1 MSIINQNPDDCLKDI
16 SRPVTE
22 LINKALE
29 VYERWDRWFEGLFKQ
44 EKIKKSHVRFSR
56 SIIEQPLQASEPGLI
71 RAAQFLITDSK
82 VVLTKMRNDYGE
94 NDETV
99 IDLSDQV
106 VQIVINLVI
115 KHINNHEIK
124 KNQILWIRHNDIGRT
139 EPNTRECK
147 EVLSKINSFLMT
159 EKTRK
164 RYKENYKIVS
174 KNLKNEEIN
183 YNNER
188 AHDPFNK
195 FKVQQPLEDD
205 GCYIATMVYGDY
217 EHPQVL
223 VLRGFRD
230 SFLAHSLLGRSFI
243 RFYYKYSPS
252 WVKALENNRLIN
264 QAIKRS
270 LNQFIKLLK

>member
-1 MSIINQNPDDCLKDI
+1 MSIINQNPDECLKDI
-16 SRPVTE
+16 SRPVTD

-56 SIIEQPLQASEPGLI
+56 SIEEQAIEPGLI

-124 KNQILWIRHNDIGRT
+124 KNQFLWIRRNDIGRT

-174 KNLKNEEIN
+174 KNLKNEQSSNTTTFEDLLLQ
-183 YNNER
+183 R
-188 AHDPFNK
+188 
-195 FKVQQPLEDD
+195 KVQQPLEDD

-230 SFLAHSLLGRSFI
+230 GFLAHSLLGRSFI

>member
-56 SIIEQPLQASEPGLI
+56 SIEEQAIEPGLI
-71 RAAQFLITDSK
+71 KAAQFLITDSK

-124 KNQILWIRHNDIGRT
+124 KKQGDSFILWIRHNDIGLT

-174 KNLKNEEIN
+174 ENLKNEQ
-183 YNNER
+183 
-188 AHDPFNK
+188 PFIANPLEALRLQR
-195 FKVQQPLEDD
+195 KVQQPLEDD